1 MAAMSDVAQLL
12 LVGCGAGIVGGLWLL
27 LQGVRS
33 YRRSTTVADV
43 ATSRIAT
50 LAMGEVR
57 ISGRV
62 EAAELALVSPLQ
74 SHACIYYRAS
84 VTASHG
90 RTRETLLR
98 EERSVGFRVRD
109 DSGAIRVF
117 PRGAMWDVPD
127 AFDDHDGLAG
137 EPPPELELRAGP
149 AYQVGRED
157 QSELIAQLLTVHHE
171 PSEVDS
177 LRRLGWSG
185 GSRQYREARVDIGA
199 VVTIIGSAL
208 PFDQLP
214 NPADAAFG
222 DVAVGGPLVATDDPA
237 IAADLAAAT
246 ASGALET
253 DPDKAWGN
261 AAIEGF
267 GIGQPVRAPA
277 LDPEA
282 NPEPVVD
289 AGTAAGFRATFHI
302 APEEPVLAVGP
313 GAPLLVSLGAPA
325 QAVARGRN
333 RFALGLAGAALTIAS
348 MAVLALGFD
357 AGWLR

>member
-1 MAAMSDVAQLL
+1 MSDVAQLL

-27 LQGVRS
+27 AQGVRS

-43 ATSRIAT
+43 ATSRIST

-62 EAAELALVSPLQ
+62 EAAELTLMSPLQ
-74 SHACIYYRAS
+74 SHACVYYRAS
-84 VTASHG
+84 VTASQG
-90 RTRETLLR
+90 RTSETLLR
-98 EERSVGFRVRD
+98 EERAVGFRVRD
-109 DSGAIRVF
+109 ESGAIRVF
-117 PRGAMWDVPD
+117 PRGAGWDVPD
-127 AFDDHDGLAG
+127 AFDAHDGLAG

-149 AYQVGRED
+149 AYQVGRADE
-157 QSELIAQLLTVHHE
+157 SELVARLLTVHRD
-171 PSEVDS
+171 SELDA
-177 LRRLGWSG
+177 LRKRGSSG
-185 GSRQYREARVDIGA
+185 GNRQYKEARVDVGD
-199 VVTIIGSAL
+199 VVTIVGTAL

-214 NPADAAFG
+214 NPGDAAFG
-222 DVAVGGPLVATDDPA
+222 DSAVGGPLAATDDPA
-237 IAADLAAAT
+237 IAADLAAAR
-246 ASGALET
+246 ASGELET
-253 DPDKAWGN
+253 DPQKAWGN

-267 GIGQPVRAPA
+267 GIGQPVRAPE
-277 LDPEA
+277 LDPAA

-302 APEEPVLAVGP
+302 APEEPVIAAGP
-313 GAPLLVSLGAPA
+313 GAPVLVALGAPS

-348 MAVLALGFD
+348 MAVLAVGFD